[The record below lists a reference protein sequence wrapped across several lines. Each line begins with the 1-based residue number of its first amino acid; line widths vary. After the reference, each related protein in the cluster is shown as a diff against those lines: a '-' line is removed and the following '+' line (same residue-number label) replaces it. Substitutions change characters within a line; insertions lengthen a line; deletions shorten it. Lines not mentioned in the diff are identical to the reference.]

1 MKNFLIKWSTIIG
14 GYALI
19 FLLAYFEQI
28 TVLEVLGFSA
38 IVLVAAVAVA
48 ITVYIVKLHYTKF
61 DTSKINE
68 NTKIIFGVT
77 VDKK

>member
-19 FLLAYFEQI
+19 YLLACFEQI
-28 TVLEVLGFSA
+28 TALKVIGYSA
-38 IVLVAAVAVA
+38 IALVAAVAVA
-48 ITVYIVKLHYTKF
+48 ITIYIVKLHYTKF

-77 VDKK
+77 VDEN

>member
-1 MKNFLIKWSTIIG
+1 MKDFLIKWSTIIG
-14 GYALI
+14 GHSLI
-19 FLLAYFEQI
+19 LLLTYFEQI
-28 TVLEVLGFSA
+28 TVLEVLGFSTIA
-38 IVLVAAVAVA
+38 LVAAVAVA

-77 VDKK
+77 VDEN